1 MPNNM
6 SLGLVFS
13 HSYKTEGADY
23 IVFSTK
29 SCVSTTVKKDDV
41 DVTTHDCSKTTEDF
55 VTVVENSTNNVTQ

>member
-1 MPNNM
+1 M

-29 SCVSTTVKKDDV
+29 SKAR
-41 DVTTHDCSKTTEDF
+41 TTEDF
-55 VTVVENSTNNVTQ
+55 VTVVEQDTNKETG

>member
-29 SCVSTTVKKDDV
+29 AGIKS
-41 DVTTHDCSKTTEDF
+41 TEDF
-55 VTVVENSTNNVTQ
+55 VTVVENDKDKKTGAKILTPIPTKD